1 MSSVPPHSPSSP
13 AASPAHVRHL
23 RWRYWRM
30 LLFFFRAFASFF
42 VFDLLFDRR
51 GLRFLRP
58 EPIPRWKRHA
68 RRYRNLAATWGGVW
82 IKLGQYLSTRVDILP
97 LVVVRELRGLQD
109 EVPPAPFE
117 AIRQAI
123 ELEFRRPLEQ
133 VFATFMERPLG
144 AASFAQ
150 VHEAQLP
157 GGRPV
162 VVKVLRPGIEE
173 TVEVDLRAFGR
184 ALSWLRLWPA
194 VTRRLDLAWFEQEFA
209 FTTRREL
216 DLRAEAEHVRR
227 FADNFAADP
236 GIHIPEVYGEYS
248 TRRTLTE
255 ENVAYI
261 KITDLPRLRAAGID
275 PREVASRLY
284 RCYMEQIFVHNF
296 VHADPHPGNV
306 FVRPLEASS
315 SLAAEL
321 ATRAAEMAASAVA
334 GEPVTRSGGAP
345 FQILFVDFGMV
356 AEIPPRL
363 RAALR
368 KFLIGLGSRDAAQ
381 VIQSLRDAGSLLPG
395 ADLAQLEEALDA
407 VFDRFWGVD
416 MGRLNKML
424 WNDAAA
430 IWREFG
436 QLLQETPIQ
445 VQVDLMF
452 TGRALELLS
461 GIATELD
468 ADFNPWSEAIP
479 FAQLLASEATSD
491 VKAQAF
497 EGVRQL
503 RLLAKLPSE
512 LSRVLGLAQ
521 RGRLTT
527 RTSMAPDLRRQMVR
541 LERQTSRLGNSVLA
555 AGLLVA
561 GAVVYAADPRF
572 GLGLMGAAALLVV
585 GTRIAGR

>member
-1 MSSVPPHSPSSP
+1 MNNSAEPPGAEP
-13 AASPAHVRHL
+13 AARRQL

-30 LLFFFRAFASFF
+30 LLFFARAFASFF
-42 VFDLLFDRR
+42 FYDVLCDRP

-58 EPIPRWKRHA
+58 EPIARWRGHA
-68 RRYRNLAATWGGVW
+68 RRYRLLAVTWGGVW

-97 LVVVRELRGLQD
+97 LSVVRELRGLQD
-109 EVPPAPFE
+109 EVPAAPFGE
-117 AIRQAI
+117 IRLAI
-123 ELEFRRPLEQ
+123 EQEFRKPLEQ
-133 VFATFMERPLG
+133 TFATFLETPIG

-150 VHEAQLP
+150 VHEARLP
-157 GGRPV
+157 GGQPV

-173 TVEVDLRAFGR
+173 MVEVDLRALSR

-194 VTRRLDLAWFEQEFA
+194 VTRRVDLAWIEQEFA
-209 FTTRREL
+209 HTTRREL
-216 DLRAEAEHVRR
+216 DLRAEADHLRR
-227 FADNFAADP
+227 FAANFVADP
-236 GIHIPEVYGEYS
+236 GIHIPEVYREFS
-248 TRRTLTE
+248 TRRALTE
-255 ENVAYI
+255 ENVAFI
-261 KITDLPRLRAAGID
+261 KITDLGRLRAAGID

-284 RCYMEQIFVHNF
+284 RVYMEQIFVHNF
-296 VHADPHPGNV
+296 VHADPHPGNI
-306 FVRPLEASS
+306 FVRPLEESS

-321 ATRAAEMAASAVA
+321 ASRAAEFAASAVS
-334 GEPVTRSGGAP
+334 GEPVRRSGGTP
-345 FQILFVDFGMV
+345 FQLLFVDFGMV

-381 VIQSLRDAGSLLPG
+381 VIQAMRDAGSLLPG
-395 ADLAQLEEALDA
+395 ADLAQLEEALEA

-416 MGRLNKML
+416 LGRLNKML

-468 ADFNPWSEAIP
+468 AEFNPWSEAIP
-479 FAQLLASEATSD
+479 FAQMLAAEGATD
-491 VKAQAF
+491 AKLQVL
-497 EGVRQL
+497 EGLRQL

-512 LSRVLGLAQ
+512 LSRLVGMAQ
-521 RGRLTT
+521 RGRLTI
-527 RTSMAPDLRRQMVR
+527 RSSMAPDLRRQMLR
-541 LERQTSRLGNSVLA
+541 LEKQAERLNISLLA
-555 AGLLVA
+555 AAALVSGAILYASQPQAGIGLMVFAGLLV
-561 GAVVYAADPRF
+561 VV
-572 GLGLMGAAALLVV
+572 
-585 GTRIAGR
+585 TRIAGR

>member
-1 MSSVPPHSPSSP
+1 MSQLPEPPGVES
-13 AASPAHVRHL
+13 AASPSL
-23 RWRYWRM
+23 SWRYWRM
-30 LLFFFRAFASFF
+30 LLFFARAFGSFF
-42 VFDLLFDRR
+42 FFDLLCDRT

-58 EPIPRWKRHA
+58 EPIARWRGHA
-68 RRYRNLAATWGGVW
+68 RRYRHLAVTWGGVW

-97 LVVVRELRGLQD
+97 MAVVRELRGLQD
-109 EVPPAPFE
+109 EVPAAPFGE
-117 AIRQAI
+117 IKLAI
-123 ELEFRRPLEQ
+123 EREFRRPLEQ
-133 VFATFMERPLG
+133 TFATFMEKPLG

-157 GGRPV
+157 DGQPV

-173 TVEVDLRAFGR
+173 MVEVDLRALSR

-194 VTRRLDLAWFEQEFA
+194 VTRRVDLAWIEQEFA

-216 DLRAEAEHVRR
+216 DLRAEADHVRR
-227 FADNFAADP
+227 FAANFAADP
-236 GIHIPEVYGEYS
+236 GIHIPEVHREFS
-248 TRRTLTE
+248 TCRALTE

-261 KITDLPRLRAAGID
+261 KISDLGRLRAAGID

-284 RCYMEQIFVHNF
+284 RSYMEQIFVHNF
-296 VHADPHPGNV
+296 VHADPHPGNI
-306 FVRPLEASS
+306 FVRPLEESS

-321 ATRAAEMAASAVA
+321 AGRAAEFAASAVS
-334 GEPVTRSGGAP
+334 GEPVRRSGGAP
-345 FQILFVDFGMV
+345 FQLLFVDFGMV

-368 KFLIGLGSRDAAQ
+368 KFLIGLGSRDASA

-395 ADLAQLEEALDA
+395 ADLAQLEEALEA

-416 MGRLNKML
+416 LGRLNKML

-468 ADFNPWSEAIP
+468 AEFNPWSEAIP
-479 FAQLLASEATSD
+479 FAQMLAAESTSD
-491 VKAQAF
+491 AKMQVL
-497 EGVRQL
+497 EGLRQL
-503 RLLAKLPSE
+503 RLLAKLPAD
-512 LSRVLGLAQ
+512 LSRLAGMAQ
-521 RGRLTT
+521 RGRLTV
-527 RTSMAPDLRRQMVR
+527 RSSMAPDLRRQMLR
-541 LERQTSRLGNSVLA
+541 LEKQAERLNTSVLA
-555 AGLLVA
+555 AAALVA
-561 GAVVYAADPRF
+561 GAILYASQPQA
-572 GLGLMGAAALLVV
+572 GIGLMAFAALLVV
-585 GTRIAGR
+585 VTRIAGR

>member
-1 MSSVPPHSPSSP
+1 
-13 AASPAHVRHL
+13 
-23 RWRYWRM
+23 
-30 LLFFFRAFASFF
+30 
-42 VFDLLFDRR
+42 
-51 GLRFLRP
+51 
-58 EPIPRWKRHA
+58 
-68 RRYRNLAATWGGVW
+68 
-82 IKLGQYLSTRVDILP
+82 
-97 LVVVRELRGLQD
+97 
-109 EVPPAPFE
+109 
-117 AIRQAI
+117 
-123 ELEFRRPLEQ
+123 
-133 VFATFMERPLG
+133 
-144 AASFAQ
+144 
-150 VHEAQLP
+150 
-157 GGRPV
+157 
-162 VVKVLRPGIEE
+162 
-173 TVEVDLRAFGR
+173 
-184 ALSWLRLWPA
+184 
-194 VTRRLDLAWFEQEFA
+194 
-209 FTTRREL
+209 
-216 DLRAEAEHVRR
+216 
-227 FADNFAADP
+227 
-236 GIHIPEVYGEYS
+236 
-248 TRRTLTE
+248 
-255 ENVAYI
+255 
-261 KITDLPRLRAAGID
+261 
-275 PREVASRLY
+275 
-284 RCYMEQIFVHNF
+284 
-296 VHADPHPGNV
+296 
-306 FVRPLEASS
+306 
-315 SLAAEL
+315 
-321 ATRAAEMAASAVA
+321 
-334 GEPVTRSGGAP
+334 
-345 FQILFVDFGMV
+345 MV